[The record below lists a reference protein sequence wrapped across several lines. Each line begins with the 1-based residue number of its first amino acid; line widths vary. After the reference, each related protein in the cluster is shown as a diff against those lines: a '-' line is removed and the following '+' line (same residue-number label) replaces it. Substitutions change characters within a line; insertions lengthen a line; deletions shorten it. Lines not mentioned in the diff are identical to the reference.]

1 MASQKIFSLLCKKT
15 VDKPGRVC
23 YTLSV
28 IKRRENKEMTTFTI
42 NHTSTA
48 KNAGIAREHD
58 LCAYMGI
65 NRVHHDSTDYRTSS
79 DICAHGMNISV
90 KASAF
95 TLMSG
100 NMCEGKTNFDDI
112 WTLYKST
119 THSNTFAYITE
130 DYTVYMMNIA
140 EFEQFVYMFGR
151 TERESEKNGGAM
163 KIRCRKETRKMVE
176 WLQARAA

>member
-1 MASQKIFSLLCKKT
+1 
-15 VDKPGRVC
+15 
-23 YTLSV
+23 
-28 IKRRENKEMTTFTI
+28 MTTFTI
-42 NHTSTA
+42 NHISDSR
-48 KNAGIAREHD
+48 NAGIAREHD

-79 DICAHGMNISV
+79 DICAQGMNISV

-100 NMCEGKTNFDDI
+100 NMCEGREDFAGI
-112 WTLYKST
+112 WELYKAT
-119 THSNTFAYITE
+119 THSDHFAYITE
-130 DYTVYMMNIA
+130 DYRVYMMNIG

-163 KIRCRKETRKMVE
+163 KIRCRKESRKMVE
-176 WLQARAA
+176 WLESRAA

>member
-1 MASQKIFSLLCKKT
+1 
-15 VDKPGRVC
+15 
-23 YTLSV
+23 
-28 IKRRENKEMTTFTI
+28 MTTFTI

-48 KNAGIAREHD
+48 RNAGIAREHD
-58 LCAYMGI
+58 LCAHMGI
-65 NRVHHDSTDYRTSS
+65 DRQHHDSTDYRTNS

-119 THSNTFAYITE
+119 THSDTFAYITE

-151 TERESEKNGGAM
+151 TERESEKNGGQM

-176 WLQARAA
+176 WLAARAA

>member
-1 MASQKIFSLLCKKT
+1 MLDNA
-15 VDKPGRVC
+15 PGLC
-23 YTLSV
+23 YT
-28 IKRRENKEMTTFTI
+28 KGEDKERGTSKMTTFTI

-48 KNAGIAREHD
+48 RNAGIAREHD

-65 NRVHHDSTDYRTSS
+65 DRQHHDSTDYRTSS

-112 WTLYKST
+112 WTLYKTT
-119 THSNTFAYITE
+119 THSDTFAYITE

-176 WLQARAA
+176 WLKSRAA